1 MNGRVDTHG
10 HFVGVITRDA
20 LIHIEEVAVLGGHCS
35 LAHALDGLGE
45 VQVHAARNAI
55 DLRANAASLIAHVLC
70 LAACD
75 ITRNEVAEG
84 GVDALQVVVAIFFGN
99 VARIL
104 FAVLS
109 LLGNPNTTVVTQG
122 LGHQRQLG
130 LLVAVLRDAGRVN
143 LGEAGVREVC
153 ALAVCTPD
161 CGSVAAHRVRR
172 EEEDVSVTAGCQ
184 NNRISDVGFEL
195 AGGHVARNN
204 TASATVGNDE
214 FHHLVARVLG
224 HGAGGNLTL
233 QCLVGTDEQLLTCL
247 AACVERT
254 RDLDTTEGTVVQ
266 QAAVFTCEGNAL
278 RHALVNDAGA
288 DFSEA
293 VHVGFTC
300 TVVAALDGVVKE
312 AVNGV
317 VIVAVVLRS
326 VDTTLRCNGVRA
338 AGGVLVEEDV
348 DVVAHLA
355 QRCGGCATGKAGTDD
370 DDVELTTVGGVH
382 QSRVELTLFP
392 GLRQG
397 NIHGGLRVG
406 DLFAFAV
413 QPVNQ
418 SISHV
423 SMSLSG
429 DVTGNDRQRRKREHQ
444 EDQGSDQAGNDLHEL
459 TGSTADPSQRLE
471 C

>member
-1 MNGRVDTHG
+1 M
-10 HFVGVITRDA
+10 
-20 LIHIEEVAVLGGHCS
+20 
-35 LAHALDGLGE
+35 
-45 VQVHAARNAI
+45 
-55 DLRANAASLIAHVLC
+55 
-70 LAACD
+70 
-75 ITRNEVAEG
+75 
-84 GVDALQVVVAIFFGN
+84 
-99 VARIL
+99 
-104 FAVLS
+104 
-109 LLGNPNTTVVTQG
+109 
-122 LGHQRQLG
+122 
-130 LLVAVLRDAGRVN
+130 LRDAGRVN

-161 CGSVAAHRVRR
+161 CGGVAAHRVRR

-184 NNRISDVGFEL
+184 NDRISDVGFEL
-195 AGGHVARNN
+195 AGGHVARND

-392 GLRQG
+392 GLSQG

-459 TGSTADPSQRLE
+459 TSSTADPSQRLE